1 MNPSVIGADVDAC
14 FAQFSRRIGELV
26 LQSEANRAR
35 VCALG
40 GAELLSRLL
49 ERAVDDAILEGSSV
63 ALSNLSLSEEGRA
76 HVEKA
81 GGLEGLVTLLS
92 APVGD
97 AVHAAAAGALRNLAC
112 GGTCRMKIAELGGI
126 EKLVRILSDQKGA
139 ALPSCR
145 ASHIP
150 ATQHRRRIAAARR
163 AGAVARGA

>member
-49 ERAVDDAILEGSSV
+49 ERAVDDAVLEGTSV
-63 ALSNLSLSEEGRA
+63 ALSNLSLSEEGRSQ
-76 HVEKA
+76 VEKA
-81 GGLEGLVTLLS
+81 GGLNGLVTLLG

-97 AVHAAAAGALRNLAC
+97 AVLAAVSGALRNLAC
-112 GGTCRMKIAELGGI
+112 GSTGRSKITELGGI
-126 EKLVRILSDQKGA
+126 EKLVS
-139 ALPSCR
+139 LPLLLQLCQICCSR
-145 ASHIP
+145 LP
-150 ATQHRRRIAAARR
+150 
-163 AGAVARGA
+163 